1 MISSLLWIPAGV
13 ANPHPRKYEFSTTE
27 QELIQQL
34 MVTPATTTTT
44 TATTTTTTTSSDS
57 AKISEEL
64 TLDIPNRR
72 TDATNNNNN
81 NKKNGVSVSKRTIQ
95 HPKIRPSHNLP
106 PDLRMDEYS
115 SDDDYNDNDDN
126 DNEAEDDQNQNHENE
141 EMRCQKNAAA
151 IGRLLV
157 GNHDNDTG
165 KSTFPPNNNNNN
177 SDDDD
182 DDDEMEND
190 NHSVM
195 DDPDHDLD
203 EEPHSSQHG
212 ELKENQHNLPNTT
225 NRYHDDDDDDDDDDD
240 LADVPDTREF
250 EPLDVQ
256 GLEAMGISHIAAAN
270 TTTTTTT
277 TDVEDRIQQRWN
289 YDLLQEPGCLPVLH
303 PDDDHHHHDDDS
315 EADDVALTPD
325 DALIVVAKTEDVRL
339 LWLGVGQ
346 HCCLLN
352 NIVDFLTLFF
362 SHSHIFFCSD
372 AGFRVVGGLCVRS
385 KNRKSLCTS

>member
-34 MVTPATTTTT
+34 MVTPTLPTPPLPTTTLP
-44 TATTTTTTTSSDS
+44 TSSES
-57 AKISEEL
+57 ANISKEL

-72 TDATNNNNN
+72 TDATNNEND
-81 NKKNGVSVSKRTIQ
+81 KKNGVSVSKRTIQ

-115 SDDDYNDNDDN
+115 SDDNDDDDN
-126 DNEAEDDQNQNHENE
+126 DNEDEAEDDQNQNHENE

-165 KSTFPPNNNNNN
+165 KNSFPPNNSNINSNSNNNNN

-182 DDDEMEND
+182 DDDDEMEND
-190 NHSVM
+190 THSVM
-195 DDPDHDLD
+195 DDHDQ
-203 EEPHSSQHG
+203 EPHSSQHG
-212 ELKENQHNLPNTT
+212 ELKENQHHLPNTT

-256 GLEAMGISHIAAAN
+256 GLEAMGISH
-270 TTTTTTT
+270 TTTTTT

-289 YDLLQEPGCLPVLH
+289 YDLLQEPGCVPVLH
-303 PDDDHHHHDDDS
+303 PDDDDDRDNDS

-339 LWLGVGQ
+339 L
-346 HCCLLN
+346 
-352 NIVDFLTLFF
+352 
-362 SHSHIFFCSD
+362 
-372 AGFRVVGGLCVRS
+372 
-385 KNRKSLCTS
+385 